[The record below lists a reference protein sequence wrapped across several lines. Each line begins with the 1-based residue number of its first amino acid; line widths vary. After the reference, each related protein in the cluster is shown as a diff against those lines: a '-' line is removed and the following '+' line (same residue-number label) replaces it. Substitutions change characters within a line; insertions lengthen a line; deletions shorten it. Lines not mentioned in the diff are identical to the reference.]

1 MGNPTRF
8 RNGVTNNDS
17 GALANLSVVDSTSI
31 CIYQNDFHIYNSGDW
46 TVVAGGGTSSSALST
61 SIVGGALA
69 LTWNTS
75 GVQSN
80 TLKGGAF
87 VFNPATS
94 SAAGSQFWFE
104 AGLVLPSDTSAPSY
118 VIGMVKGA
126 PSSPSD
132 GVYFTKSAAGTWNLV
147 IKAAAGSTTTID
159 TGVTPTNSARTSLAF
174 YYDGKPTP
182 TLYVYIDGVVRGTVG
197 STGSYSTTGLS
208 NLPAN
213 TIQLN
218 PSFQIGTAAGPLNI
232 DYVTAACEV
241 SGRV

>member
-1 MGNPTRF
+1 MANPTRF
-8 RNGVTNNDS
+8 RNGVTNNDR
-17 GALANLSVVDSTSI
+17 GVLANLPTVDNQNI
-31 CIYQNDFHIYNSGDW
+31 LIYQNDFLTYNSGDW
-46 TVVAGGGTSSSALST
+46 TVVAGGGSSSSALST
-61 SIVGGALA
+61 TIVGGALA

-80 TLKGGAF
+80 TLKGGAYA
-87 VFNPATS
+87 FNPTTS
-94 SAAGSQFWFE
+94 SAYGNQCWFE

-126 PSSPSD
+126 PSSPTD
-132 GVYFTKSAAGTWNLV
+132 GVYFTKAAAGNWNLV
-147 IKAAAGSTTTID
+147 IKAAAASTTTID
-159 TGVTPTNSARTSLAF
+159 LGVAPTNSARSSIGY
-174 YYDGKPTP
+174 YYDAKPAP
-182 TLYVYIDGVVRGTVG
+182 TLFVFLDGNCIGTVG
-197 STGSYSTTGLS
+197 SSGSLSTTGLN

-213 TIQLN
+213 TILLN

>member
-17 GALANLSVVDSTSI
+17 GVLSNLSTVDNTSLL
-31 CIYQNDFHIYNSGDW
+31 IYQEDFLTYNSGDW

-61 SIVGGALA
+61 SIIGGALA

-87 VFNPATS
+87 AFNPTTS

-104 AGLVLPSDTSAPSY
+104 AGLVLPSDTSAPTY

-126 PSSPSD
+126 PSAPSD

-147 IKAAAGSTTTID
+147 IKAAAASTTTID
-159 TGVTPTNSARTSLAF
+159 TGVTPTNSARSSLGF
-174 YYDGKPTP
+174 YYDAKATP
-182 TLYVYIDGVVRGTVG
+182 TLYVYIDGVLRGTVG
-197 STGSYSTTGLS
+197 ATGSYSTTGLN